1 MYATQFCRLQWVFL
15 TNYNPGCALN
25 KEETQ
30 ANKAYNGNYNPSN
43 LFARARLV

>member
-25 KEETQ
+25 KEETH
-30 ANKAYNGNYNPSN
+30 KYNYDEKKICFVVDEFKPT
-43 LFARARLV
+43 FV